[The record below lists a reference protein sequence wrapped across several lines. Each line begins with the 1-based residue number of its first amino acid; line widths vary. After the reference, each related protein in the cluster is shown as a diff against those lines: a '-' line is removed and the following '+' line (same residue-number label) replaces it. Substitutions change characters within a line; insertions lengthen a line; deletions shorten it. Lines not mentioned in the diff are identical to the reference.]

1 MLEVEVLI
9 DRRLFL
15 LLVSLVVLGL
25 GSIPTGLL
33 RRPVVRFLIIWS
45 VVVLDEIR
53 LLITIT
59 FLLLENAFVE
69 K

>member
-33 RRPVVRFLIIWS
+33 RRPVVRFLIVWS
-45 VVVLDEIR
+45 PVVLLTIR
-53 LLITIT
+53 LLIPIAP
-59 FLLLENAFVE
+59 LLLENAFVE